1 MLTIRTI
8 LHATDFSERSEF
20 AFRLACSLARDYG
33 ARLIVMHV
41 AEPAMAIAGE
51 GVLMFPLAVDVQPL
65 RERLQQ
71 LRPPDPKVQVE
82 HRLVEGDAATEILRV
97 AEETKCDMI
106 VLGTHGR
113 TGLGRL
119 LMGSVAEQVVRKALC
134 PVLTVKTA
142 LPEPCPSGE
151 PTSAAAGIPDRVQ
164 EASEE
169 SFPASDAPAWTPVT
183 GAGAPA
189 HGSG

>member
-1 MLTIRTI
+1 MLAIRTI
-8 LHATDFSERSEF
+8 LHPTDFSERSEF

-33 ARLIVMHV
+33 ARLTVLHV
-41 AEPAMAIAGE
+41 TEPAMAVTCD
-51 GVLMFPLAVDVQPL
+51 GVLMFPPAVDVLPL

-82 HRLVEGDAATEILRV
+82 HRVVEGNAAIEILRV

-119 LMGSVAEQVVRKALC
+119 LMGSVAEQVLRRASC
-134 PVLTVKTA
+134 PVLTVKA
-142 LPEPCPSGE
+142 P
-151 PTSAAAGIPDRVQ
+151 
-164 EASEE
+164 
-169 SFPASDAPAWTPVT
+169 FPQSQPVGTPVLEET
-183 GAGAPA
+183 ERTVEATTT
-189 HGSG
+189 